1 MGKKNANTIA
11 VDIDGNTV
19 ELQPGAKITVV
30 YMGTVGSDEWTHE
43 SGTTISDRAYKLAPL
58 TLHAGATEVDAALW
72 ADHVAAKSPGLV
84 DLDERGCL
92 EVFRSPAAVL
102 ARPVAYIRKVVKVTR
117 HGRVLR
123 AWEKSEAARDE
134 PRRRILAGIRERVRI
149 FGDYAPPVMLSMS
162 GLAAVAPIRTVEA
175 QPSA

>member
-1 MGKKNANTIA
+1 MGKKTNTIA
-11 VDIDGNTV
+11 VDIEGSTV

-30 YMGTVGSDEWTHE
+30 YMGTVGEDEWTHE
-43 SGTTISDRAYKLAPL
+43 SGNVISDRAYKLTPI

-72 ADHVAAKSPGLV
+72 ADHVEAKSPGLV
-84 DLDERGCL
+84 HLDEAGSL

-102 ARPVAYIRKVVKVTR
+102 ARPAAYLRKVIKVTR

-123 AWEKSEAARDE
+123 AWEAAERKRDQ
-134 PRRRILAGIRERVRI
+134 PRKRLLAGIVERVRI
-149 FGDYAPPVMLSMS
+149 FGDHAPPTMLSMTA
-162 GLAAVAPIRTVEA
+162 LEKVAPIRTVED